1 MNSLLRNRLKNNF
14 RIKNRRGLAGIVTSG
29 IILSAVSIM
38 GVMMLGWSQTSINEQ
53 KQEMS
58 DVFDTQLNKIREE
71 IIFENI
77 WFATPAGEMTKNHLN
92 VTLANVGILGLNIT
106 SIQVTNTTA
115 NNNTSITYPI
125 TNESIE
131 KSGSLSLNATYPWQS
146 ADELDV
152 IVFTNRGNQFISQVI
167 AP

>member
-1 MNSLLRNRLKNNF
+1 
-14 RIKNRRGLAGIVTSG
+14 
-29 IILSAVSIM
+29 M
-38 GVMMLGWSQTSINEQ
+38 GVMLLGWSQTNINEQ

-71 IIFENI
+71 IIYENI
-77 WFATPAGEMTKNHLN
+77 WFATPSLPLITENHLN

-115 NNNTSITYPI
+115 NNNTSFTYPY
-125 TNESIE
+125 TNESIVQ
-131 KSGSLSLNATYPWQS
+131 SGSLSLNASYPWQS

-152 IVFTNRGNQFISQVI
+152 IVFTNRGNQFVSQVI